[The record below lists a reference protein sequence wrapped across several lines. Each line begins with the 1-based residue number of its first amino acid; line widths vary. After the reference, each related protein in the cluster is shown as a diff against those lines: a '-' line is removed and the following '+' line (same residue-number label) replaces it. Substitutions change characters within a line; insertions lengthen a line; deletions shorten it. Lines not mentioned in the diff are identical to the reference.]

1 MFSEDLRSCIHKDK
15 PEALIYLKIY
25 LSNSKPASSPK
36 MILFPSQLLEYDCC
50 IDKICI
56 LYPTLYLMTT
66 RLQAVPR
73 RFLYLVTTCLT
84 VVYSRFNWKKWSHF
98 FIKDKKCGL
107 HQTCKTVEWPHR
119 LLRNP
124 RDEPLRSRLNDVL
137 GAFMI
142 AFLWNCF
149 WLQQPS
155 CVTAAWWQ
163 RKWNFSVTAWTPW
176 SSVSFADV
184 DCQAQLSTIILC
196 YTMFATWAC

>member
-1 MFSEDLRSCIHKDK
+1 MYTLHSTSWQQDCKLSREGFCIWWAHVLLSFTQGSIGKSEG
-15 PEALIYLKIY
+15 
-25 LSNSKPASSPK
+25 
-36 MILFPSQLLEYDCC
+36 
-50 IDKICI
+50 
-56 LYPTLYLMTT
+56 
-66 RLQAVPR
+66 
-73 RFLYLVTTCLT
+73 
-84 VVYSRFNWKKWSHF
+84 SHI
-98 FIKDKKCGL
+98 FIKYKKCGL

-155 CVTAAWWQ
+155 CLTAVWWQ
-163 RKWNFSVTAWTPW
+163 HKWNFPVTAWTPW

-196 YTMFATWAC
+196 YTVFATWACSSYLFNF